1 MLGERCC
8 NLLAGCRCHV
18 WLVAYVR
25 TQAAV
30 ESSDEQAVLQAQRQA
45 QHMEAQLQAAART
58 NRWNK
63 EREKIVGQYRRHRD
77 IELRFFPA
85 DCFTGAIPGH
95 VFKMGE
101 LGLGYY
107 PDLGPGEA

>member
-1 MLGERCC
+1 MHGL
-8 NLLAGCRCHV
+8 
-18 WLVAYVR
+18 WPMIVR

-30 ESSDEQAVLQAQRQA
+30 ERADEKAGLQAQRQA
-45 QHMEAQLQAAART
+45 QLMEAKLQAAARAK
-58 NRWNK
+58 RWNK

-85 DCFTGAIPGH
+85 NCFTGAIPGH
-95 VFKMGE
+95 VFKMGG